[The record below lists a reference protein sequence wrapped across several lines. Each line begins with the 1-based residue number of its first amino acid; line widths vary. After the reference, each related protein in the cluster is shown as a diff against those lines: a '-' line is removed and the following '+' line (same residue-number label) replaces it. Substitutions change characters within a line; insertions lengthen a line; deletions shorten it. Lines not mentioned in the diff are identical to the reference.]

1 MFLLFLAYVGGILT
15 ILSPCILPVL
25 PFVFARSDQ
34 PFRKSGAP
42 LLAGM
47 AVTFALVASLA
58 TVGGGWA
65 VRANQFGR
73 IAALVLFG
81 IFGLTLIFSSL
92 AERLSRPL
100 VRLGNRLSQN
110 SDAGPSATNSFLLG
124 IGTGLLWA
132 PCAGPI
138 LGLILTGAAL
148 GGASVHTTVL
158 LLAYAA
164 GAATSL
170 AIALLAGGRVFAAMK
185 RSLGAEEWIRRA
197 LGVAVLAGVIAVAFG
212 LDRGLLTRLS
222 LSSTSNL
229 EQRLVDRFHPKPP
242 ESVANDQ
249 AMAPGNAM
257 MAGNNAMMAGG
268 NQGAMSG
275 SNAMM
280 AGGNQPAMAGNNA
293 MMAAGGGSA
302 PGAAP
307 TTDLSGATAWI
318 NSPPL
323 TLASLRGKVVLI
335 DFWTY
340 SCINC
345 LRTLPYI
352 KAWNEKYKDSGLVII
367 GVHTPEFPFEKDESN
382 VRKAVRDL
390 GITYPVAMDNDYRIW
405 RSFNNEY
412 WPAHYFID
420 ATGKLRF
427 HHFGEGGYDESEN
440 WIRTLL
446 EEANHKPLPGS
457 PAQIAASGAEAA
469 SDSGDVK
476 SLETYIGYHRAE
488 NFASPGGFNQNE
500 AQVYEAP
507 PNLKLNEW
515 ALAGKWQD
523 ERQIATSLAASSA
536 IVFRFHARDLHLVLG
551 PSKAGKPIRFR
562 VTIDGKAPGA
572 DHGVDT
578 DADGYGTVT
587 EDRLYQLVRQHGA
600 IQDRTFRIEFLVPG
614 VEAYSFTFG

>member
-1 MFLLFLAYVGGILT
+1 MFLLFLAYFGGVLT

-34 PFRKSGAP
+34 PFRKTGLP

-47 AVTFALVASLA
+47 VVTFALVASLA

-100 VRLGNRLSQN
+100 VRLGNQLSQ
-110 SDAGPSATNSFLLG
+110 SSSAGPSVANSFLLG

-138 LGLILTGAAL
+138 LGLILTGASL

-170 AIALLAGGRVFAAMK
+170 TVALLAGGRVFAALK
-185 RSLGAEEWIRRA
+185 RSLGAEEWIRRV
-197 LGVAVLAGVIAVAFG
+197 LGVAVLVGVAVVAFG
-212 LDRGLLTRLS
+212 LDRGILTRLS

-229 EQRLVDRFHPKPP
+229 EQRFVDRFHLQIPP
-242 ESVANDQ
+242 TVSNEPM
-249 AMAPGNAM
+249 MAP
-257 MAGNNAMMAGG
+257 NNAMMAGG
-268 NQGAMSG
+268 NKPAMSG
-275 SNAMM
+275 SNAMT
-280 AGGNQPAMAGNNA
+280 AGNQPAMSGNNA
-293 MMAAGGGSA
+293 MMAAAGSA
-302 PGAAP
+302 ANTSP
-307 TTDLSGATAWI
+307 TADLSGATAWI

-323 TLASLRGKVVLI
+323 TLASLHGKVVLI

-367 GVHTPEFPFEKDESN
+367 GVHTPEFPFEKDETN

-390 GITYPVAMDNDYRIW
+390 GISYPVAMDNDYRIW

-420 ATGKLRF
+420 ATGRVRY

-440 WIRTLL
+440 WIRSLL
-446 EEANHKPLPGS
+446 EEANHKLLSGS
-457 PAQIAASGAEAA
+457 ATQIAAVGVEAA
-469 SDSGDVK
+469 ADSNDVQ
-476 SLETYIGYHRAE
+476 SPETYIGYHRAE

-500 AQVYEAP
+500 PQVYEAP
-507 PNLKLNEW
+507 SDLKLNQW
-515 ALAGKWQD
+515 ALSGKWED
-523 ERQIATSLAASSA
+523 ERQIATSLSPSSA

-551 PSKAGKPIRFR
+551 PSKAGRPIRFR
-562 VTIDGKAPGA
+562 ITIDGKAPGA

-578 DADGYGTVT
+578 DAGGYGTVT
-587 EDRLYQLVRQHGA
+587 EERLYQLIRQHGA
-600 IQDRTFRIEFLVPG
+600 IQDHTFRIEFLVPG
-614 VEAYSFTFG
+614 VQAYAFTFG